1 MARRRER
8 RDGDLANGDG
18 IAVCERLVLEL
29 DARVLGDM
37 DRRPGGASQPSLP
50 GHVVGVIV
58 RLEDVRDAKAV
69 LFGEREVVVDVP
81 LRVDDSS
88 LAAVRDHV
96 GGAAEVLV
104 QHLPK
109 EHRRNDRRVRFDRRE
124 LAGAVA
130 DLGVLVPIA
139 VALIVVNG
147 LSPTAVLLPAALL
160 YLGNAF
166 IYGIPLPAQPLKAF
180 GAIAIAEGLGAEEIA
195 AGALLIGAIF
205 FTAGRLGLLDL
216 AARAFPRAL
225 IRGVQLTVG
234 LLFLQ
239 IAWGLVTDPPAAFEG
254 YTLDPSWAL
263 PLAAAAL
270 VVALAFKR
278 SGVSLLLVLGGV
290 AVMLALAADEAAFGP
305 SALVVPSLNTAT
317 LATAF
322 TVLVL
327 PQAPLSF
334 ANSCLAPADAARVYY
349 GDRAKRVRPGSL
361 ATTYGVANLFAGSIS
376 GMPVCHGAGGL
387 TAHYS
392 FGARTAGAPLVMGAT
407 LLIVAITAGAGLGAV
422 LPAFPLPVL
431 AALLAAAG
439 ILHIGLLRDLDSA
452 WGWALA
458 LTVGAVGFAV
468 NLLWALALGLALWW
482 LARALRWA
490 LGREAEARTA

>member
-1 MARRRER
+1 
-8 RDGDLANGDG
+8 
-18 IAVCERLVLEL
+18 
-29 DARVLGDM
+29 
-37 DRRPGGASQPSLP
+37 
-50 GHVVGVIV
+50 
-58 RLEDVRDAKAV
+58 
-69 LFGEREVVVDVP
+69 
-81 LRVDDSS
+81 
-88 LAAVRDHV
+88 
-96 GGAAEVLV
+96 V
-104 QHLPK
+104 QHLPE
-109 EHRRNDRRVRFDRRE
+109 EHRGRNDTAVKFDRRE

-160 YLGNAF
+160 YLANAF

-180 GAIAIAEGLGAEEIA
+180 GAIAIAQGLGADEIA

-239 IAWGLVTDPPAAFEG
+239 IAWGLVSDPPSAFES
-254 YTLDPSWAL
+254 YALDPSWAL

-270 VVALAFKR
+270 AVALVFKR
-278 SGVSLLLVLGGV
+278 SGVSLLLVVAGV
-290 AVMLALAADEAAFGP
+290 AVMLALAADQAAFGP
-305 SALVVPSLNTAT
+305 SALAVPSLDTAT

-349 GDRAKRVRPGSL
+349 GDRAERVRPGSL

-407 LLIVAITAGAGLGAV
+407 LLVVAVAAGAGLGAV
-422 LPAFPLPVL
+422 LPAFPLPIL

-439 ILHIGLLRDLDSA
+439 ILHIGLLRDLDGA
-452 WGWALA
+452 WNWSLALA
-458 LTVGAVGFAV
+458 VGVVGFSF
-468 NLLWALALGLALWW
+468 NLMWALALGLAAWW
-482 LARALRWA
+482 AARALRWA
-490 LGREAEARTA
+490 LRREAEATA

>member
-1 MARRRER
+1 M
-8 RDGDLANGDG
+8 
-18 IAVCERLVLEL
+18 
-29 DARVLGDM
+29 
-37 DRRPGGASQPSLP
+37 
-50 GHVVGVIV
+50 
-58 RLEDVRDAKAV
+58 
-69 LFGEREVVVDVP
+69 
-81 LRVDDSS
+81 
-88 LAAVRDHV
+88 
-96 GGAAEVLV
+96 
-104 QHLPK
+104 
-109 EHRRNDRRVRFDRRE
+109 RFDRRE

-239 IAWGLVTDPPAAFEG
+239 ISWGLVTDPPAAFEG

-305 SALVVPSLNTAT
+305 SGLVVPSLDTAT

-407 LLIVAITAGAGLGAV
+407 LLVVAITAGAGLGAV

-468 NLLWALALGLALWW
+468 NLLWALALGLTLWW
-482 LARALRWA
+482 AARALRWA
-490 LGREAEARTA
+490 QRREAEARTA

>member
-1 MARRRER
+1 
-8 RDGDLANGDG
+8 
-18 IAVCERLVLEL
+18 V
-29 DARVLGDM
+29 
-37 DRRPGGASQPSLP
+37 
-50 GHVVGVIV
+50 
-58 RLEDVRDAKAV
+58 K
-69 LFGEREVVVDVP
+69 
-81 LRVDDSS
+81 
-88 LAAVRDHV
+88 
-96 GGAAEVLV
+96 
-104 QHLPK
+104 
-109 EHRRNDRRVRFDRRE
+109 FDRRE

-147 LSPTAVLLPAALL
+147 LSPTAVLLPAAVL
-160 YLGNAF
+160 YLVNAF
-166 IYGIPLPAQPLKAF
+166 FYGIPLPAQPLKAF
-180 GAIAIAEGLGAEEIA
+180 GAIAIAEGLGADEIA

-239 IAWGLVTDPPAAFEG
+239 IAWRLVTDPPRAFEG
-254 YTLDPSWAL
+254 YAIDPSWAL
-263 PLAAAAL
+263 PLAATALAVAL
-270 VVALAFKR
+270 VFKR
-278 SGVSLLLVLGGV
+278 AGVSLLLVLAGV
-290 AVMLALAADEAAFGP
+290 GVMLALAADEAAFGP
-305 SALVVPSLNTAT
+305 SALAVPSLDTAT

-349 GDRAKRVRPGSL
+349 GDRAERVRPGSL

-407 LLIVAITAGAGLGAV
+407 LLVVALAAGAGLGAV

-439 ILHIGLLRDLDSA
+439 ILHIGLLRDLDTA
-452 WGWALA
+452 WSWALA
-458 LTVGAVGFAV
+458 LSVGAVGFAV
-468 NLLWALALGLALWW
+468 NLVWALALGLALWW
-482 LARALRWA
+482 AARALRWA
-490 LGREAEARTA
+490 LRREAEATA